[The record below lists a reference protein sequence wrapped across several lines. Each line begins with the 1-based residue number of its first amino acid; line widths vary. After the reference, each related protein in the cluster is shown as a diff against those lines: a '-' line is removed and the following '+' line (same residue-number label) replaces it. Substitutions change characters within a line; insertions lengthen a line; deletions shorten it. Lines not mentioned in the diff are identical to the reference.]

1 MVRVLT
7 QYPRLS
13 VPAPVARANDGI
25 RGVPYG
31 VAISVGAG
39 CFLGLVFSM
48 FFNLRRVLMRSVRL
62 FSKDNQ
68 ALVSVEFALLFPVI
82 IFSSMMLIELIRI
95 AVVIVFVGRTL
106 DNVVQA
112 LPSEKAFLSLKEE
125 DKSQWL
131 SHDIVKQSYG
141 MVSIENIDVTF
152 QTFSISSYS
161 KNIKLDD
168 SHSTSMLNISLLLN
182 ENFITP
188 LPYFFGLGNSFQHEY
203 RQVVGDLINTSVL

>member
-1 MVRVLT
+1 MWRFPLG
-7 QYPRLS
+7 L
-13 VPAPVARANDGI
+13 
-25 RGVPYG
+25 GV
-31 VAISVGAG
+31 
-39 CFLGLVFSM
+39 FLGLVFSM
-48 FFNLRRVLMRSVRL
+48 FFNLHRVLMRSVRL